1 MRRDPS
7 PAMLLLLLLMGIELA
22 TFTCSGR
29 SGLKSDVA
37 AAAREHGGAALRAAR
52 APPRTAPGVGGGRDV
67 GAWAPWAVQGESKR
81 LVPQGPN
88 PLHN

>member
-1 MRRDPS
+1 
-7 PAMLLLLLLMGIELA
+7 MLLLLLLMGIELA

-67 GAWAPWAVQGESKR
+67 GAWAVQGESKR

>member
-1 MRRDPS
+1 MRHAPS

-29 SGLKSDVA
+29 GLKSDVA
-37 AAAREHGGAALRAAR
+37 VAAREHGGAALWAAR
-52 APPRTAPGVGGGRDV
+52 APPRTAPGVGGGGGDV
-67 GAWAPWAVQGESKR
+67 GAWAVQGESKR

>member
-1 MRRDPS
+1 MRHAPS
-7 PAMLLLLLLMGIELA
+7 PAMLLLLLFMGIELT

-29 SGLKSDVA
+29 GLKSDVE
-37 AAAREHGGAALRAAR
+37 AAAREHGGAALWTERV
-52 APPRTAPGVGGGRDV
+52 PPRTAPSVGGGDV
-67 GAWAPWAVQGESKR
+67 GAWAAQGESKR